1 MPEAACLSANG
12 LGGTQTIAP
21 SLNKP
26 VRGLLSSDLSL
37 QASTSGPQPELP
49 RGSRR
54 TSFGQQPKSDPPEK
68 PTGEQQ
74 STEWN
79 FRVMTYNILAEGLV
93 SLGARTS
100 LSAPYIPNN
109 DLASRRANVVFSI
122 SNSKALIC
130 QAC

>member
-1 MPEAACLSANG
+1 M
-12 LGGTQTIAP
+12 QTIAP
-21 SLNKP
+21 SLNEH
-26 VRGLLSSDLSL
+26 VRVLLRSDLSL

-54 TSFGQQPKSDPPEK
+54 TSFGQRPKPDPPEK
-68 PTGEQQ
+68 PSGEQQ

-93 SLGARTS
+93 SPGALNS

-109 DLASRRANVVFSI
+109 DLAYRKANMILSATA
-122 SNSKALIC
+122 KH
-130 QAC
+130 

>member
-1 MPEAACLSANG
+1 M
-12 LGGTQTIAP
+12 QTELLARQP
-21 SLNKP
+21 YLLYLTSLC
-26 VRGLLSSDLSL
+26 VSL

-54 TSFGQQPKSDPPEK
+54 TSFGQRPKPDPLEK
-68 PTGEQQ
+68 PSGEQQ

-93 SLGARTS
+93 SPGGRTS
-100 LSAPYIPNN
+100 LSARCIHKN
-109 DLASRRANVVFSI
+109 DLAYRKANMILS

-130 QAC
+130 QVGEPLN